1 MEIKIIAVTGVQQK
15 DSIKVI
21 TRVFLNYKR
30 KGTELHELESQTNG
44 IGGKLRG
51 WAKDRG
57 LLPVEEKRSS

>member
-30 KGTELHELESQTNG
+30 KGTDTQALN
-44 IGGKLRG
+44 
-51 WAKDRG
+51 
-57 LLPVEEKRSS
+57 